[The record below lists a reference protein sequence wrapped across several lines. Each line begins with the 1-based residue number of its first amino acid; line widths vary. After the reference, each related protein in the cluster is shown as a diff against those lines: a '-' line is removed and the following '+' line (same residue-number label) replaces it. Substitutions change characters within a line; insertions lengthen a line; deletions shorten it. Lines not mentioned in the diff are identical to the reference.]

1 MWNDNVKQTNNN
13 RRWIIMK
20 KSIKKLI
27 KSNNIELKAEIKE
40 IKKQYKKDIKELEDR
55 YSKQI
60 ENIKAENEKVI
71 KGQKETPDE
80 QEKEIE
86 NKYNVEV
93 GNKDLGIQNPPN
105 EIETLKAKEVK
116 PRTKNNKANKQIN
129 GEVLEIV
136 SFLFI
141 IY

>member
-1 MWNDNVKQTNNN
+1 
-13 RRWIIMK
+13 MK

-93 GNKDLGIQNPPN
+93 GKKDLEIQNLPN

-116 PRTKNNKANKQIN
+116 PRTKNNKANK
-129 GEVLEIV
+129 
-136 SFLFI
+136 
-141 IY
+141 